1 VFNYDFGS
9 TTRESPIIKAVYTCL
24 QEAAHRSTFYFPY
37 WNIPFATSIV
47 PRQREFKKNMDII
60 NDTLNGLISQ
70 VRP

>member
-1 VFNYDFGS
+1 
-9 TTRESPIIKAVYTCL
+9 VYTCL

-47 PRQREFKKNMDII
+47 PRQREFKKNMGII

>member
-1 VFNYDFGS
+1 MFNYDFGS
-9 TTRESPIIKAVYTCL
+9 TTRESPIIKAMYTCL

-47 PRQREFKKNMDII
+47 PRQREFKKNMGII